1 MVDGIMLMGLDAQ
14 EVENSLDAL
23 ARHMH
28 AQAWKVSPKKD

>member
-28 AQAWKVSPKKD
+28 AQA

>member
-1 MVDGIMLMGLDAQ
+1 MVDGIMLMGLDVQ

-23 ARHMH
+23 ARHMR